1 MIPVGFIV
9 VGTTVLDCTV
19 TSHFVIF
26 PLLVLATIFVFPAC
40 NAVIFPL
47 LTEATDGFELVHV
60 IVLFVTL
67 VGAIVAVNVSLEP
80 TFNVVLV
87 LFKVIPV
94 ATTCLILTSTVVV
107 VVFPLYDLAVITEVP
122 SFNAVIFPLLTETT
136 FGFELVHVIVVLI
149 ALVG

>member
-1 MIPVGFIV
+1 M
-9 VGTTVLDCTV
+9 
-19 TSHFVIF
+19 
-26 PLLVLATIFVFPAC
+26 
-40 NAVIFPL
+40 

-67 VGAIVAVNVSLEP
+67 VGAIVAVNVSLAP

-122 SFNAVIFPLLTETT
+122 SFNAVIVPLSTETT

-149 ALVG
+149 ASLG